1 MRLPQGTYNIEV
13 GSGLLSNLETHLQR
27 AGLTGPFLVVS
38 QPRIFKAVGKG
49 LRKKFPLALIPEG
62 ERAKSFPTVT
72 QLLSRFSQL
81 HMTRQSTVI
90 ALGGGVVGDV
100 TGFAASMYMRGI
112 AVVQVPTTLLAQVD
126 SSIGGKTGINFR
138 TVKNLVGAFHQP
150 SLVLT
155 DIDTLRTLPIRE
167 YRSGLYEAIKYGIIC
182 DRALFDDFD
191 ASRDLL
197 VERDS
202 DAIERLVAR
211 CAAIKGDVVSRDEKE
226 GDLRRVLNL
235 GHTVGHGLETAAR
248 FRGLK
253 HGEAVGHGMIA
264 AVRISH
270 ALGHMKK
277 DDALRVES
285 VIRSI
290 GSLPSIAALK
300 LRVIMEAIQHDKKVR
315 DGRVHF
321 VLPLEIGR
329 VQITN
334 AVPLEL
340 VRDTVKDLINES
352 QVRR

>member
-1 MRLPQGTYNIEV
+1 M
-13 GSGLLSNLETHLQR
+13 
-27 AGLTGPFLVVS
+27 
-38 QPRIFKAVGKG
+38 GKG

-72 QLLSRFSQL
+72 RLLNRFSQL

-112 AVVQVPTTLLAQVD
+112 AFVQVPTTLLAQVD

-155 DIDTLRTLPIRE
+155 DIDMLRTLPIRE

-182 DRALFDDFD
+182 DRALFDDFH

-300 LRVIMEAIQHDKKVR
+300 LRVIMEAIHHDKKVR

-340 VRDTVKDLINES
+340 VRDTVKDLIDES
-352 QVRR
+352 QVRRA

>member
-1 MRLPQGTYNIEV
+1 M
-13 GSGLLSNLETHLQR
+13 
-27 AGLTGPFLVVS
+27 
-38 QPRIFKAVGKG
+38 GKE
-49 LRKKFPLALIPEG
+49 LRKRFPLALIPEG

-72 QLLSRFSQL
+72 RLLNRFSEL
-81 HMTRQSTVI
+81 RMTRQSTVI

-112 AVVQVPTTLLAQVD
+112 AVVQAPTTLLAQVD

-182 DRALFDDFD
+182 DRALFEDFD
-191 ASRDLL
+191 AGRDLL
-197 VERDS
+197 VERDPN
-202 DAIERLVAR
+202 ATERLVAR

-277 DDALRVES
+277 DDAQRVES

-290 GSLPSIAALK
+290 GSLPAISGLK
-300 LRVIMEAIQHDKKVR
+300 LRLIMEAIQHDKKVR
-315 DGRVHF
+315 DGRIHF

-334 AVPLEL
+334 AVSLEL
-340 VRDTVKDLINES
+340 VRDTVKDLIDES
-352 QVRR
+352 QVRRG